1 MSTMRWRWRWVLV
14 APAVVG
20 GMAALMIWSDAFAR
34 LAAAAKDVSTSAGL
48 TIAEVWVEGRSRTE
62 RNALIRVLAA
72 PVGQPSLFVDVDAI
86 VEEVRELGWVADAQA
101 RVQLP
106 GRLQV
111 SLQER
116 TPVALWQTGGKLYA
130 IEASGHVIDA
140 VMFRDFP
147 ELPLVVGEGANTM
160 LGDLADLFAA
170 QPAFAS
176 RVDAAIRVSQRR
188 WTLRTDTGLMVHLPE
203 TDPSAALAKLTGSVG
218 GIESLSPSVGAVD
231 LRIPER
237 IVVRMRADAG
247 PPAFP
252 DGV

>member
-14 APAVVG
+14 VPAVLV
-20 GMAALMIWSDAFAR
+20 GMAALLVWSDAFAR
-34 LAAAAKDVSTSAGL
+34 LASAAKDASTSAGL

-72 PVGQPSLFVDVDAI
+72 PVGEPSLFVDVDAI
-86 VEEVRELGWVADAQA
+86 VAEVRELDWVADAQA

-116 TPVALWQTGGKLYA
+116 TPVALWQTGGTLYA
-130 IEASGHVIDA
+130 IEASGHVIDT

-160 LGDLADLFAA
+160 LGDLADLFAT
-170 QPAFAS
+170 QPQFAS
-176 RVDAAIRVSQRR
+176 RVDAAIWVSRRR
-188 WTLRTDTGLMVHLPE
+188 WTLQTDSGLMVHLPE
-203 TDPSAALAKLTGSVG
+203 ADPSAALTKLTGSAG
-218 GIESLSPSVGAVD
+218 GIDWLSPSVGAVD

-237 IVVRMRADAG
+237 IVVRMRADA
-247 PPAFP
+247 PPPSLP